1 MMAGNNDKMTY
12 WLFDRDEEG
21 MDKEWKGGKEECTL
35 VFFVFFLISVLSSR
49 MWTHLFI
56 LPSQTSPI
64 QSFC

>member
-35 VFFVFFLISVLSSR
+35 VFVFFN
-49 MWTHLFI
+49 
-56 LPSQTSPI
+56 
-64 QSFC
+64 